1 MSELHLRRVDA
12 TSIRTIGEL
21 SVDGTWLCYTL
32 EDAIREGPKVP
43 GETAIPAGRY
53 QIRVTYSQRFKAVL
67 PLLVDVPGFEWI
79 LIHAGNTAEDTEGCI
94 LVGMIRDQHR
104 VLQSRLALGAFIGA
118 LELPAWITIENPP
131 LNSREPT
138 DE

>member
-67 PLLVDVPGFEWI
+67 PLLVDVPGFEGI
-79 LIHAGNTAEDTEGCI
+79 RIHAGNTAEDTEGCI

-104 VLQSRLALGAFIGA
+104 VLQSRLALGALIGA